1 MRVICIV
8 GPTAAGKTAAAVR
21 IASAIGAEI
30 LSCDSVAVYRG
41 LDIGAAKPT
50 AEERA
55 RVRHHLIDVA
65 DPIERFSAARWAEL
79 ADRAAKDI
87 AARGLPIVVAGGT
100 GLYLRAFLRGLVP
113 TPPPDPEIRAR
124 HQSLALEALRESL
137 LRVDPESAA
146 RIAPGDRVRLSRALE
161 VWEQTGVK
169 LSELQRRHRLE
180 RGAEAPR
187 PDGQSS
193 SRAHPPLGAPRYQ
206 AAIYGIEPPRAE
218 LHARIQARV
227 EAMMAAGLLEEV
239 RALREQWGESAHALG
254 SLGYL
259 QLLAHLRGET
269 TLEEA
274 VRRIG
279 RDTRRFARRQ
289 LTWFRSEP
297 GVLWYASGSE
307 IPEHGDRN
315 G

>member
-1 MRVICIV
+1 MRVVCVV

-21 IASAIGAEI
+21 IAGAMGAEI
-30 LSCDSVAVYRG
+30 ISCDSVAVYRG

-65 DPIERFSAARWAEL
+65 DPGERFSAARWAEL
-79 ADRAAKDI
+79 ADAAAKDI
-87 AARGLPIVVAGGT
+87 AARGRAVVVAGGT
-100 GLYLRAFLRGLVP
+100 GLYLRAFLRGLVQ
-113 TPPPDPEIRAR
+113 TPPPDPDIRAR
-124 HQSLALEALRESL
+124 HRALATETLRESL
-137 LRVDPESAA
+137 QRVDPESAA

-161 VWEQTGVK
+161 VWEQTGVP
-169 LSELQRRHRLE
+169 LSELQRRQPTE
-180 RGAEAPR
+180 
-187 PDGQSS
+187 
-193 SRAHPPLGAPRYQ
+193 PRYESM
-206 AAIYGIEPPRAE
+206 IYGIEPPRAE
-218 LHARIQARV
+218 LHARIDARV

-239 RALREQWGESAHALG
+239 RALREKWGEQAQALG
-254 SLGYL
+254 SLGYA

-289 LTWFRSEP
+289 LTWFRCEP
-297 GVLWYASGSE
+297 GVLWYPSGAE
-307 IPEHGDRN
+307 IPDHGNRN